1 VRFGVFLPP
10 FVEHAEPELVV
21 ALAVVAEEAGWD
33 GFFLWDHMLAE
44 PGMAVADP
52 WVTMAGVAAMT
63 NRIRLGALVTPLP
76 RRRPWV
82 LSRQMATLDRLS
94 DGRLI
99 GGIGLGD
106 DGWSEFSAFGEAVD
120 PIVRGQMLD
129 EALELLQRFLTG
141 EPVSYTGRHYVVHA
155 PPLLPRP
162 RQSPLPIWGA
172 CRWPNR
178 KPLARIANLQG
189 CFPIFPT
196 AGAIPPPDPA
206 DIRELRG
213 ALTALGARPTIDIAV
228 RCALSREDPA
238 RVPDIVSGLEESGV
252 TWILE
257 GFPPGEPPDR
267 VMNVVG
273 DGPPRAR

>member
-1 VRFGVFLPP
+1 MRFGVFLPP
-10 FVEHAEPELVV
+10 FAEYAEPELVV
-21 ALAVVAEEAGWD
+21 ALAVAAEEAGWD

-52 WVTMAGVAAMT
+52 WVTMAGIAAMT

-82 LSRQMATLDRLS
+82 LGRQMATLDRLS

-106 DGWSEFSAFGEAVD
+106 DGWSEFSAFGEAID
-120 PIVRGQMLD
+120 PVVRGQMLD

-141 EPVSYTGRHYVVHA
+141 EPVTYTGRHYVVHA
-155 PPLLPRP
+155 PPLLPKP

-178 KPLARIANLQG
+178 RPLARIANLQG
-189 CFPIFPT
+189 CFPIFRT
-196 AGAIPPPDPA
+196 AGAIPPPNPA
-206 DIRELRG
+206 DTRELRG

-228 RCALSREDPA
+228 RCALSREDRA
-238 RVPDIVSGLEESGV
+238 RVPDIVSELEESGV
-252 TWILE
+252 TWMLE
-257 GFPPGEPPDR
+257 GFPPGEPRDR
-267 VMNVVG
+267 VADVVAQ
-273 DGPPRAR
+273 GPTRAR

>member
-10 FVEHAEPELVV
+10 FAEYAEPEQVV

-52 WVTMAGVAAMT
+52 WVTMAGVAAAT
-63 NRIRLGALVTPLP
+63 NGIRLGALVTPLP

-120 PIVRGQMLD
+120 PVVRGQMLD

-155 PPLLPRP
+155 PPLLLRP
-162 RQSPLPIWGA
+162 RQIPLPIWGA

-189 CFPIFPT
+189 CFPIFRP

-213 ALTALGARPTIDIAV
+213 ALMDLGARPTVDIAV
-228 RCALSREDPA
+228 RFALSREDPA
-238 RVPDIVSGLEESGV
+238 RVPDIVAELEESGV
-252 TWILE
+252 TWMLE
-257 GFPPGEPPDR
+257 GFPPGESPDR

-273 DGPPRAR
+273 DGPPHVG

>member
-1 VRFGVFLPP
+1 MRFGVFLPP
-10 FVEHAEPELVV
+10 FAEYAEPDLVV
-21 ALAVVAEEAGWD
+21 VLAVVAEEAGWD

-44 PGMAVADP
+44 TGMAIADP
-52 WVTMAGVAAMT
+52 WVTMAGVAAAT
-63 NRIRLGALVTPLP
+63 NGIRLGALVTPLP

-106 DGWSEFSAFGEAVD
+106 DGWSEFSAFGDAVD

-129 EALELLQRFLTG
+129 EALGLLQRFLSG
-141 EPVSYTGRHYVVHA
+141 EPVSYTGRHYVVHS

-178 KPLARIANLQG
+178 KPLARIASLQG
-189 CFPIFPT
+189 CFPIFRT
-196 AGAIPPPDPA
+196 DGAIPPPDPA

-213 ALTALGARPTIDIAV
+213 ALMDLGARPTIDIAV
-228 RCALSREDPA
+228 RCALSLEDPA
-238 RVPDIVSGLEESGV
+238 RVPDIVSELEESGV

-267 VMNVVG
+267 VMSVVG

>member
-10 FVEHAEPELVV
+10 FAEYAEPALVV

-44 PGMAVADP
+44 PWMAVADP
-52 WVTMAGVAAMT
+52 WVTMAGIAAMT

-106 DGWSEFSAFGEAVD
+106 DGWSEFSGFGEAVD
-120 PIVRGQMLD
+120 PAVRGQMLD

-141 EPVSYTGRHYVVHA
+141 EPVSYTGRHYVVNS

-162 RQSPLPIWGA
+162 LQSPLPIWGA

-178 KPLARIANLQG
+178 RPLARIANLQG

-206 DIRELRG
+206 DIREIRG
-213 ALTALGARPTIDIAV
+213 ALMDLGARPTIDIAV
-228 RCALSREDPA
+228 RCALSLEDPA
-238 RVPDIVSGLEESGV
+238 RVPDIVSELEESGV

-273 DGPPRAR
+273 AGRSRGR

>member
-1 VRFGVFLPP
+1 MRFGVFLPP
-10 FVEHAEPELVV
+10 FAEHAEPELVV
-21 ALAVVAEEAGWD
+21 SLAVVAEEAGWD

-52 WVTMAGVAAMT
+52 WVTMGAVAAAT
-63 NRIRLGALVTPLP
+63 NGIRLGALVTPLP

-120 PIVRGQMLD
+120 AVVRGQMLD

-141 EPVSYTGRHYVVHA
+141 EPVTYTGRHYVVHS

-196 AGAIPPPDPA
+196 AGPIPPPEPA
-206 DIRELRG
+206 NIRELRG
-213 ALTALGARPTIDIAV
+213 ALTALGAQPTIDITV

-238 RVPDIVSGLEESGV
+238 RVPDIVSELEESGV
-252 TWILE
+252 TWMLE
-257 GFPPGEPPDR
+257 NFPPGEPPDR
-267 VMNVVG
+267 VAEVVEK
-273 DGPPRAR
+273 GPPRAS